1 MAEEGAG
8 AESVNG
14 DRKVSSMPD
23 VRVPA
28 LWTFVGLA
36 VGLLAGMA
44 TQGTSLQPQ
53 LLSIAE
59 PVGAV
64 WLRALKMTIVPL
76 VAALLVTGIVQMVAA
91 AGAGALSRR
100 TLGSFAVLLFTGAL
114 LSALIVP
121 PLVEWLPIP
130 QGAVTALSGGL
141 TTKPGPVPG
150 IGDFLANIV
159 PQNIV
164 SAAASDAMLSIVV
177 FFAILALAITRL
189 PTSQRVQLASLFEAI
204 ASAMLIVIGWVLAI
218 APVGVLALGF
228 VVAAKSGGA
237 AIGALMHYI
246 LTVSS
251 VGVMI
256 FIAGYGLAAV
266 GARQGPLRFARAML
280 PVQAVAIST
289 QSSLASLPAML
300 AACRRLGLRDSTA
313 DFVLPLAVAL
323 FRATSPAMNLA
334 VAIYI
339 AKLTGVPVTP
349 ATLAA
354 GVAAATLTTLGA
366 PSLPGSISF
375 VTSIAPVAVAMGV
388 PIGPL
393 ALLVAVEMLPDIVRT
408 VGNVTMDVAVTAT
421 VDRQTRDGA

>member
-1 MAEEGAG
+1 MVEESGAEEGR
-8 AESVNG
+8 
-14 DRKVSSMPD
+14 RKPSSLPE

-28 LWTFVGLA
+28 LWTFAGLA
-36 VGLLAGMA
+36 AGLLAGML
-44 TQGTSLQPQ
+44 TQDTSAQPL

-59 PVGAV
+59 PVGAL

-91 AGAGALSRR
+91 AGAGAMARR
-100 TLGSFAVLLFTGAL
+100 TLGLFALLLFSGAV

-130 QGAVTALSGGL
+130 QGATAALSGGL
-141 TTKPGPVPG
+141 AARTGPVPG
-150 IGDFLANIV
+150 VADFLATIV

-164 SAAASDAMLSIVV
+164 AAAASDAMLSIVV
-177 FFAILALAITRL
+177 FFAVLALAITRL
-189 PTSQRVQLASLFEAI
+189 ADAPRAQLAGLFEAI
-204 ASAMLIVIGWVLAI
+204 AGAMLIVIGWVLAL
-218 APVGVLALGF
+218 APLGVLALGF
-228 VVAAKSGGA
+228 VVAANSGGA

-251 VGVMI
+251 VGIMI
-256 FIAGYGLAAV
+256 FLAAYV
-266 GARQGPLRFARAML
+266 VAAVAARQGPLRFARAML

-300 AACRRLGLRDSTA
+300 EACRRLGVREATA

-334 VAIYI
+334 VAIYV
-339 AKLTGVPVTP
+339 AKLAGIPITP
-349 ATLAA
+349 PMLAA
-354 GVAAATLTTLGA
+354 GVAAATLTTLGS

-375 VTSIAPVAVAMGV
+375 VTSIAPIAAAMGV

-408 VGNVTMDVAVTAT
+408 VGNVTMNVAVTAT
-421 VDRQTRDGA
+421 VDRKS

>member
-1 MAEEGAG
+1 MKEEGAPIEG
-8 AESVNG
+8 G
-14 DRKVSSMPD
+14 QGGRKPSPLPD

-28 LWTFVGLA
+28 LWTFAGLA
-36 VGLLAGMA
+36 AGLLAGIL
-44 TQGTSLQPQ
+44 TQGTSLQP
-53 LLSIAE
+53 LVLSVAE
-59 PVGAV
+59 PVGAL
-64 WLRALKMTIVPL
+64 WLRAIMMTIVPL

-91 AGAGALSRR
+91 AGAGAMARR
-100 TLGSFAVLLFTGAL
+100 TLGLFALLLFAGAVL
-114 LSALIVP
+114 SAAIVP
-121 PLVEWLPIP
+121 PLVELLPIP
-130 QGAVTALSGGL
+130 QGATAALSGGL
-141 TTKPGPVPG
+141 AARTGPVPG
-150 IGDFLANIV
+150 IADFLASIV

-164 SAAASDAMLSIVV
+164 AAAASDAMLSIVV

-189 PTSQRVQLASLFEAI
+189 ADAPRAQLSGLFEAI
-204 ASAMLIVIGWVLAI
+204 AGAMLIVIGWVLAL

-228 VVAAKSGGA
+228 VVAANSGGA

-251 VGVMI
+251 VGVAI
-256 FIAGYGLAAV
+256 FLGAYVVAAV
-266 GARQGPLRFARAML
+266 AARQGPLRFARALL

-300 AACRRLGLRDSTA
+300 EACRRLGVREATA

-334 VAIYI
+334 VAIYV
-339 AKLTGVPVTP
+339 AKLVGVPITP
-349 ATLAA
+349 AMLAA

-375 VTSIAPVAVAMGV
+375 VTSIAPIAVAMGV

-408 VGNVTMDVAVTAT
+408 LGNVTMNVAVTAT
-421 VDRQTRDGA
+421 VDRRAGD

>member
-1 MAEEGAG
+1 MNEEGAPIEG
-8 AESVNG
+8 RQGGGTPSAL
-14 DRKVSSMPD
+14 PD

-28 LWTFVGLA
+28 LWTFAGLA
-36 VGLLAGMA
+36 AGLLAGML
-44 TQGTSLQPQ
+44 TQGTSLQPL
-53 LLSIAE
+53 LLSVAE
-59 PVGAV
+59 PLGAL

-91 AGAGALSRR
+91 AGAGAMARR
-100 TLGSFAVLLFTGAL
+100 TLGLFALLLFAGAVL
-114 LSALIVP
+114 SAVVVP
-121 PLVEWLPIP
+121 PLVELLPIP
-130 QGAVTALSGGL
+130 QGATAALSGGL
-141 TTKPGPVPG
+141 AERTGPVPG
-150 IGDFLANIV
+150 IADFIASIV

-164 SAAASDAMLSIVV
+164 AAAASDAMLSIVV

-189 PTSQRVQLASLFEAI
+189 ADAPRAQLSDLFEAI
-204 ASAMLIVIGWVLAI
+204 AGAMLIVIGWVLAL
-218 APVGVLALGF
+218 APIGVLALGF
-228 VVAAKSGGA
+228 VVAANSGGA
-237 AIGALMHYI
+237 AIGVLMHYI

-251 VGVMI
+251 VGVAI
-256 FIAGYGLAAV
+256 FLGAYMVAAV
-266 GARQGPLRFARAML
+266 AARQGPLRFARALL

-300 AACRRLGLRDSTA
+300 EACRRLGVREATA

-334 VAIYI
+334 VAIYV
-339 AKLTGVPVTP
+339 AKLAGIPITP
-349 ATLAA
+349 AMLAA

-375 VTSIAPVAVAMGV
+375 VTSIAPIAVAMGV

-408 VGNVTMDVAVTAT
+408 LGNVTMNVAVTAT
-421 VDRQTRDGA
+421 VDRRS